1 MDNQDRPKIS
11 IISRREL
18 ISDTAGEILGRGLV
32 AVNAFYYLGIVAF
45 VGGVIAYTSGGG
57 H

>member
-32 AVNAFYYLGIVAF
+32 AVNALYYLGIVAL

-57 H
+57 N